1 MDVRRISAWSI
12 TNPVPTTVL
21 FLVLTILGC
30 FSFFTL
36 GIDENPNIDLPV
48 VSVTVTESGAAPSEL
63 ETQVTRKVE
72 DAVAGIG
79 NIKHITSTVN
89 EGVSTTTI
97 EFVLGT
103 NTDRAV
109 NDVRNEVSKIRQE
122 LPQAIDE
129 PIVQRLEFTG
139 SAFITYTVSSDKRS
153 VEDLSWLIDNTISRS
168 LLAVSGVGQVQRAG
182 GVDREINVDLDP
194 SRLNALGG
202 SADMVSLQL
211 RLLNMNMP
219 GGRGEL
225 GAKEQSIRTLGSAQ
239 TVSDLAQT
247 QVMVAGGNYARLNT
261 LGTIKDGTSEQ
272 RQSALLNGKPVVAFS
287 IVRSVGANMVGVEK
301 GVDEKLQVLEKS
313 LPPDVKITKI
323 RSEARFVRES
333 YDACIDSL
341 AFGAVLAILVIWWF
355 LGNWRAAIISAL
367 AMPLSLIPAFAI
379 MKLCDFTLNNMSL
392 LGLSLVV
399 GVLVDD
405 AIVEIENIVRHMN
418 MGKTP
423 FRAALDASDEIGL
436 AVVATTMTL
445 VVVFVPVAFM
455 GGIPGQFLRQFG
467 LTVAA
472 AVMFSLVVA
481 RMLTPLMAA
490 YYMKEMKDHKSG
502 GWLMKTYDRVLHAAL
517 AHRILSVLTGIAFF
531 IASIMLFRT
540 LPTSVIGNVDRNETM
555 LTVELPA
562 GTTLNDTTNTVQQLI
577 RKLQARSEVTQVFA
591 TIGAPTTGKMN
602 SGSSAGEVNKATVYI
617 SLLPRE
623 KRKLSQQQLES
634 EIRPELNQVP
644 GARLAFTRIGGITG
658 KLKVVLTSEDGAIL
672 TREADKVAKEMRT
685 ISGISDIVSSTSNQR
700 PEILVKPDFAKAAEQ
715 GVSVQAIAHTAMIAT
730 LGDVSANLPKFNL
743 SDRQINIRV
752 QLDPKYRGELE
763 AIRNLRVSGKQGR
776 LVPLSSL
783 AEVTMGS
790 GPAQI
795 DRLDRARQVTIEAS
809 LSPDLPLGQALSLVH
824 QLPAYVALPKSIT
837 DTPTG
842 DVEIQK
848 DIFGGFAAALAAA
861 ILLIY
866 AVLVLLFEGYL
877 HPFTIMMSLPLALG
891 GALMALVVAH
901 QSLGFYALIGIVM
914 LMGLV
919 TKNAILLV
927 EYCLMAMKEG
937 KPRYQAIVE
946 SGEARMR
953 PILMTTIAMIAGML
967 PIALGLG
974 AGSEARAP
982 MAICVVGGLV
992 TSTVLT
998 LIIVPVVFTYVDD
1011 LQKWFSKF
1019 LPQAAINHA
1028 NSLLLEGELQ
1038 DRATRPNPEAIL
1050 ASSVSQAPQS
1060 HTKNNNNT
1068 HTERP
1073 TSTAVK

>member
-1 MDVRRISAWSI
+1 MDLRRISAWSI
-12 TNPVPTTVL
+12 SNPVPTSVL
-21 FLVLTILGC
+21 FLVLTVIGLFC
-30 FSFFTL
+30 FFQL
-36 GIDENPNIDLPV
+36 GIDENPNIDMPI
-48 VSVTVTESGAAPSEL
+48 VSVTVSEAGAAPSEL

-103 NTDRAV
+103 NSDRAV
-109 NDVRNEVSKIRQE
+109 NDVRNEVSKIRQQ

-129 PIVQRLEFTG
+129 PIVERVEFTG
-139 SAFITYTVSSDKRS
+139 GAFVTYTVSSDKRS
-153 VEDLSWLIDNTISRS
+153 VEELSWLIDNNIARQ
-168 LLAVSGVGQVQRAG
+168 LLSVSGVGQVQRAG
-182 GVDREINVDLDP
+182 GVDREINVDLNP
-194 SRLNALGG
+194 VQLNALGA
-202 SADMVSLQL
+202 SADMVSTQI

-239 TVSDLAQT
+239 TVQALAQT
-247 QVMVAGGNYARLNT
+247 QVMVANSNFARLNT
-261 LGTIKDGTSEQ
+261 LGTVVDGTTEQ
-272 RQSALLNGKPVVAFS
+272 RQSALLDGKPVVAFS

-301 GVDEKLQVLEKS
+301 AVDAKLQLLEKS
-313 LPPDVKITKI
+313 LPADVQVKKI

-341 AFGAVLAILVIWWF
+341 AFGAILAIFVIWLF

-379 MKLCDFTLNNMSL
+379 MKASNFTLNNMSL
-392 LGLSLVV
+392 LGLSLVI

-418 MGKTP
+418 MGKSP
-423 FRAALDASDEIGL
+423 FRASLDAADEIGL

-455 GGIPGQFLRQFG
+455 GGIPGQFLKQFG

-472 AVMFSLVVA
+472 AVMFSLLVA

-490 YYMKEMKDHKSG
+490 YYMKPMKEHNSG
-502 GWLMKTYDRVLHAAL
+502 GRLMNAYDAILHWSL
-517 AHRILSVLTGIAFF
+517 KHRIATVISGVAFF
-531 IASIMLFRT
+531 VASILLLQT

-555 LTVELPA
+555 LTVELPPGA
-562 GTTLNDTTNTVQQLI
+562 NLQDTTDTVQQLYK
-577 RKLQARSEVTQVFA
+577 KLLNHPEVNQIFA

-602 SGSSAGEVNKATVYI
+602 NGASAGEVNKATIYI
-617 SLLPRE
+617 SLVPRE
-623 KRKLSQQQLES
+623 KRKLSQEQFETA
-634 EIRPELNQVP
+634 IRPELNQVP
-644 GARLAFTRIGGITG
+644 GVRLAFTRIGGITG
-658 KLKVVLTSEDGAIL
+658 KLKVVLASDDGAIL
-672 TREADKVAKEMRT
+672 SRDADKVADEMRS
-685 ISGISDIVSSTSNQR
+685 IAGISDIVSSASLQK

-715 GVSVQAIAHTAMIAT
+715 GVSIQAIAHTAMIAT
-730 LGDVSANLPKFNL
+730 LGDIEANLPKFNL

-752 QLDPKYRGELE
+752 QLDPRYRHDLE
-763 AIRNLRVSGKQGR
+763 TIRNLRVLGKQFR
-776 LVPLSSL
+776 LVPLSSV
-783 AEVTMGS
+783 AEVEMGS

-795 DRLDRARQVTIEAS
+795 DRMDRARQVTIEAS
-809 LSPDLPLGQALSLVH
+809 LSPDLPLGKALALVH
-824 QLPAYVALPKSIT
+824 QLPAYRALPTSIL
-837 DTPTG
+837 DTPSG

-848 DIFGGFAAALAAA
+848 DIFSGFAAALAAA

-891 GALMALVVAH
+891 GALTALVIAH

-919 TKNAILLV
+919 TKNSILLV
-927 EYCLMAMKEG
+927 EYCLMAMREG

-946 SGEARMR
+946 SGQARMR

-992 TSTVLT
+992 TSTLLT

-1011 LQKWFSKF
+1011 MQVWFQRF
-1019 LPQAAINHA
+1019 LPKAPIEHDQ
-1028 NSLLLEGELQ
+1028 SVKELVN
-1038 DRATRPNPEAIL
+1038 TG
-1050 ASSVSQAPQS
+1050 SQ
-1060 HTKNNNNT
+1060 H
-1068 HTERP
+1068 
-1073 TSTAVK
+1073 

>member
-12 TNPVPTTVL
+12 TNPVPVTVL
-21 FLVLTILGC
+21 FLVLTVIGC
-30 FSFFTL
+30 FCFFTL
-36 GIDENPNIDLPV
+36 GIDENPNIDMPI

-122 LPQAIDE
+122 LPQGIDE

-139 SAFITYTVSSDKRS
+139 SAFITYTVASDKRS

-168 LLAVSGVGQVQRAG
+168 LLSVSGVGQVQRAG

-194 SRLNALGG
+194 TRLNALGA

-211 RLLNMNMP
+211 RIMNMNMP
-219 GGRGEL
+219 GGRGAL

-239 TVSDLAQT
+239 TVNQLAQT
-247 QVMVAGGNYARLNT
+247 QVMVTNGNFARLNT
-261 LGTIKDGTSEQ
+261 LGTIQDGTSEQ
-272 RQSALLNGKPVVAFS
+272 RQSALLNGKPAVAFS

-301 GVDEKLQVLEKS
+301 GVDAKLAILEKT
-313 LPPDVKITKI
+313 LPKDIKVTKI

-355 LGNWRAAIISAL
+355 LGNWRAAIISAM

-379 MKLCDFTLNNMSL
+379 MKAGDFTLNNMSL
-392 LGLSLVV
+392 LGLSLVI

-423 FRAALDASDEIGL
+423 FQAALDASDEIGL

-490 YYMKEMKDHKSG
+490 YYMQAMKEHKSG
-502 GWLMKTYDRVLHAAL
+502 GWLMATYDRILHAAL

-531 IASIMLFRT
+531 VASIMLFRT

-555 LTVELPA
+555 LTVELPPGA
-562 GTTLNDTTNTVQQLI
+562 NLSDTTNAVQKLMQ
-577 RKLQARSEVTQVFA
+577 KLQARPEVNQVFA

-602 SGSSAGEVNKATVYI
+602 SGSSAGEVNKATMYV

-623 KRKLSQQQLES
+623 KRKLSQEKFES
-634 EIRPELNQVP
+634 TMRPILNEVP
-644 GARLAFTRIGGITG
+644 GVRLAFTRIGGITG
-658 KLKVVLTSEDGAIL
+658 KLKVVLTSEDGAVL
-672 TREADKVAKEMRT
+672 SREADKVATQMRSIT
-685 ISGISDIVSSTSNQR
+685 GISDIVSSTSNQR

-730 LGDVSANLPKFNL
+730 LGDISANLPKFNL

-763 AIRNLRVSGKQGR
+763 TIRNLRVSGRQGR
-776 LVPLSSL
+776 LVPLSSV
-783 AEVTMGS
+783 ADAVMGS

-795 DRLDRARQVTIEAS
+795 DRMDRARQVTIEAS
-809 LSPDLPLGQALSLVH
+809 LSPDLPLGQALALVH
-824 QLPAYVALPKSIT
+824 KLPAYVALPKAIS
-837 DTPTG
+837 DTPSG

-848 DIFGGFAAALAAA
+848 DIFSGFAAALAAA

-967 PIALGLG
+967 PIALGIG

-982 MAICVVGGLV
+982 MAICVVGGLI

-1011 LQKWFSKF
+1011 LQKWIARF
-1019 LPQAAINHA
+1019 LPKAAADHAAGLAEVAQASNAQIKELESA
-1028 NSLLLEGELQ
+1028 NQ
-1038 DRATRPNPEAIL
+1038 DTVGAGR
-1050 ASSVSQAPQS
+1050 
-1060 HTKNNNNT
+1060 
-1068 HTERP
+1068 
-1073 TSTAVK
+1073 

>member
-1 MDVRRISAWSI
+1 MDVRQISAWSI
-12 TNPVPTTVL
+12 KNPVPTTVL
-21 FLVLTILGC
+21 FLVLTIIGA
-30 FSFFTL
+30 FAFFNL
-36 GIDENPNIDLPV
+36 GIDENPNIDMPI

-63 ETQVTRKVE
+63 ETEVTRKVE

-89 EGVSTTTI
+89 EGISTTTI

-109 NDVRNEVSKIRQE
+109 NDVRNEVSKIRQQ
-122 LPQAIDE
+122 LPQGIDE
-129 PIVQRLEFTG
+129 PIIERLEFTG
-139 SAFITYTVSSDKRS
+139 SAFVTYTVSSEKRS
-153 VEDLSWLIDNTISRS
+153 VEELSWLIDNTISRS
-168 LLAVSGVGQVQRAG
+168 LLSVAGVGQVQRAG
-182 GVDREINVDLDP
+182 GVDREININLDP
-194 SRLNALGG
+194 TKLNALGA
-202 SADMVSLQL
+202 SSDMVSLQV
-211 RLLNMNMP
+211 RALNMNMP
-219 GGRGEL
+219 GGRGAL

-239 TVSDLAQT
+239 TVEGLAET
-247 QVMVAGGNYARLNT
+247 QVMVAGGNFARINT
-261 LGTIKDGTSEQ
+261 LGTVCDGTSEQ

-301 GVDEKLQVLEKS
+301 GVDAKLATLAKT
-313 LPPDVKITKI
+313 LPPDVKVTKI

-341 AFGAVLAILVIWWF
+341 AFGAVLAIIVIWWF

-367 AMPLSLIPAFAI
+367 AMPLSLIPAFAV
-379 MKLCDFTLNNMSL
+379 MKVFDFTLNNMSL
-392 LGLSLVV
+392 LGLSLVI

-418 MGKTP
+418 MGKKP

-455 GGIPGQFLRQFG
+455 GGIPGQFLKQFG
-467 LTVAA
+467 ITVAA
-472 AVMFSLVVA
+472 AVLFSLIVA

-490 YYMKEMKDHKSG
+490 YYMKEMKEQKG
-502 GWLMKTYDRVLHAAL
+502 GGKLMALYDRILHWAL
-517 AHRILSVLTGIAFF
+517 AHRILAVAAGLIFFMGSIA
-531 IASIMLFRT
+531 LLKT

-555 LTVELPA
+555 LTVELPPGA
-562 GTTLNDTTNTVQQLI
+562 NLADTTNTVQ
-577 RKLQARSEVTQVFA
+577 KLFEKLHVRPEVDQVFA

-602 SGSSAGEVNKATVYI
+602 SGGSAGEVNKANIYI

-623 KRKLSQQQLES
+623 KRKLTQEQFES
-634 EIRPELNQVP
+634 DVRAELNAVP

-658 KLKVVLTSEDGAIL
+658 KLKAVLTSDDGAVL
-672 TREADKVAKEMRT
+672 AREADKVANEMRS
-685 ISGISDIVSSTSNQR
+685 IPGISDIVSSASNLR
-700 PEILVKPDFAKAAEQ
+700 PEILVKPNFSRAAEQ

-730 LGDVSANLPKFNL
+730 LGDIAANLPKFNL

-752 QLDPKYRGELE
+752 QLDPQYRQDLE
-763 AIRNLRVSGKQGR
+763 TIRNLRVSGRMGR
-776 LVPLSSL
+776 LVPLSSV
-783 AEVTMGS
+783 AEVEMGS

-795 DRLDRARQVTIEAS
+795 DRMDRARQVTIEAS
-809 LSPDLPLGQALSLVH
+809 LSPELPLGKALELVH
-824 QLPAYVALPKSIT
+824 QLPSYKALPTSIT
-837 DTPTG
+837 DTPSG

-848 DIFGGFAAALAAA
+848 DIFTGFAAALAAA
-861 ILLIY
+861 VLLIY

-891 GALMALVVAH
+891 GALMALVIAH

-919 TKNAILLV
+919 TKNSILLV
-927 EYCLMAMKEG
+927 EYCLMSMKEG

-946 SGEARMR
+946 AGEARMR

-967 PIALGLG
+967 PIALGIG

-982 MAICVVGGLV
+982 MAICVVGGLI
-992 TSTVLT
+992 TSTLLT

-1011 LQKWFSKF
+1011 LQKWVERF
-1019 LPQAAINHA
+1019 LPKAHIEHATDINEAAA
-1028 NSLLLEGELQ
+1028 KK
-1038 DRATRPNPEAIL
+1038 L
-1050 ASSVSQAPQS
+1050 ASSI
-1060 HTKNNNNT
+1060 K
-1068 HTERP
+1068 
-1073 TSTAVK
+1073 